1 MAPKPDDRKD
11 NVKKIQYN
19 IDRTIENT
27 RMADDMIAHTS
38 DPKAKEDLMDKNAR
52 RNHALDDMR
61 EEIKDE
67 AKHKKDVT
75 QHQKKNV

>member
-19 IDRTIENT
+19 IDRTIENA

-38 DPKAKEDLMDKNAR
+38 DPKAKEELKDKNIR
-52 RNHALDDMR
+52 RGHALDGLR

-67 AKHKKDVT
+67 AEHKKDVT